1 MIVKSKAFENNGM
14 IPKKHTGFGEDK
26 SPELMIKEIPEGT
39 VSLAIIMDDLDVSF
53 KEYFTH
59 YTIYLVDC
67 FGHGDSEKNPAL
79 YRCKIIGDAIADF
92 IKNVVKKECIISG
105 HSSGGIL
112 AAYVAGV
119 IPKLVKGVMLENPP
133 FFNAMPGEFENTF
146 VYHDGFKV
154 MHDFLNQTEETEYLV
169 YNIEN
174 GYIFNY
180 LGTKFFG
187 KNWAHELAMEMKE
200 KLKAAPGTI
209 PKCEKVSDKSFHGFV
224 YMNKF
229 DKLFAESFYT
239 GEWFEGVT
247 QEEILKSVKCQVV
260 YLKAKT
266 RYGKDGI
273 LWAANTDEAADKMMS
288 LLANAKKIVVRSGHD
303 IHYEKPRCFLRAL
316 QKLGTVLLPRPCVL
330 WLRRN

>member
-1 MIVKSKAFENNGM
+1 MIEM
-14 IPKKHTGFGEDK
+14 THEDYMFSGAK
-26 SPELMIKEIPEGT
+26 LHYSV
-39 VSLAIIMDDLDVSF
+39 VSGPYDKPLVLIHGQCMCGHDYESVIEKLR
-53 KEYFTH
+53 TN

-67 FGHGDSEKNPAL
+67 FGHGDSEKNPQL
-79 YRCKIIGDAIADF
+79 YKCRIIGDAIAEF
-92 IKNVVKKECIISG
+92 IRNVIGKECIISG

-119 IPKLVKGVMLENPP
+119 IPELVKGVLLEDPP
-133 FFNAMPGEFENTF
+133 FFNVLPGEFENTF

-169 YNIEN
+169 YNIDN

-187 KNWAHELAMEMKE
+187 KEWAHKLAMEMKE
-200 KLKAAPGTI
+200 KLKSAPGTI
-209 PKCEKVSDKSFHGFV
+209 PKCEKVSEKSFHGFI
-224 YMNKF
+224 YMSKF

-247 QEEILKSVKCQVV
+247 QENILKSVKCPAV

-266 RYGKDGI
+266 KYGKDGV
-273 LWAANTDEAADKMMS
+273 LWAANTDEAADRVMR
-288 LLANAKKIVVRSGHD
+288 LLENAGKIVVRSGHD
-303 IHYEKPRCFLRAL
+303 IHFEKPGYFLKAMR
-316 QKLGTVLLPRPCVL
+316 KLEKRL
-330 WLRRN
+330 

>member
-1 MIVKSKAFENNGM
+1 
-14 IPKKHTGFGEDK
+14 
-26 SPELMIKEIPEGT
+26 MIKVIHNDFTYEGAKLHYC
-39 VSLAIIMDDLDVSF
+39 VVRGDLGKPLVLIHGQCMCGLDYEKVIEKLS
-53 KEYFTH
+53 KN

-79 YRCKIIGDAIADF
+79 YRCKTIGNAIAEF
-92 IKNVVKKECIISG
+92 IRKVIGKECIISG

-119 IPKLVKGVMLENPP
+119 IPKLVKGIMLEDPP
-133 FFNAMPGEFENTF
+133 FFNVMPGEFENTF

-154 MHDFLNQTEETEYLV
+154 MHDFLNQTEEPDYLV
-169 YNIEN
+169 YNIDH

-187 KNWAHELAMEMKE
+187 KEWAHGLAMEMKE
-200 KLKAAPGTI
+200 KLKSAPGTI

-224 YMNKF
+224 YMSKF
-229 DKLFAESFYT
+229 DKLFAESFFT

-247 QEEILKSVKCQVV
+247 QEEILKSVKCPVV

-266 RYGKDGI
+266 KYGKDGI
-273 LWAANTDEAADKMMS
+273 LWAANTNEAADRMMS
-288 LLANAKKIVVRSGHD
+288 LLEKAKKIVVRSGHD
-303 IHYEKPRCFLRAL
+303 IHYEKPRYFLKAIK
-316 QKLGTVLLPRPCVL
+316 KLEKIIYGT
-330 WLRRN
+330 